1 MDALTYRLDQF
12 EGPLD
17 LLLTLIQKNKVSIT
31 DIPIALICDQYIEYI
46 AAAEELDM
54 EIASE
59 FIVMASELMLIKS
72 RMLLPKP
79 EEESADPRVAL
90 TDALLRYQQAKEA
103 AQKLA
108 PLYAYYSGRM
118 VKDTDEISVDK
129 TFVQDQDVTALCAAV
144 RRIIAYNNA
153 LEHAATTTFKPMI
166 SKPIIPVEVKIV
178 SILRHIGNRGAASL
192 ADLLDGE
199 ASLPDVIAS
208 FLGVLELIKVRKLL
222 IADNSDGEWESD
234 NALLG
239 MDTRFVINE
248 NDDDVEQSEYLLS
261 PDQADEEQISLENI

>member
-1 MDALTYRLDQF
+1 MNELTYKLDQF

-31 DIPIALICDQYIEYI
+31 DIPIALICDQYVEYI
-46 AAAEELDM
+46 KKAQELDM
-54 EIASE
+54 EVASE

-79 EEESADPRVAL
+79 AEDGEDPRATL
-90 TDALLRYQQAKEA
+90 TDALLRYSQAKEA
-103 AQKLA
+103 VAKLS
-108 PLYAYYSGRM
+108 PMYAFYSGRM

-129 TFVQDQDVTALCAAV
+129 TFVADQDVTSLCAAV

-153 LEHAATTTFKPMI
+153 LERAASTTFKPMI
-166 SKPIIPVEVKIV
+166 SKPIIPVEIKIV
-178 SILRHIGNRGAASL
+178 SIIKKVESQGVASL
-192 ADLLDGE
+192 EELLINE
-199 ASLPDVIAS
+199 ATLPDMIAS

-222 IADNSDGEWESD
+222 VADSVDGEWDSE

-239 MDTRFVINE
+239 SRTRFIINQ
-248 NDDDVEQSEYLLS
+248 NKDDIEESEYLIDPNDTQTEL
-261 PDQADEEQISLENI
+261 LL